1 MGKTAKLLRKLFVSN
16 LKPLFNI
23 EFHPVEI
30 LMEGNLGLVVTMQ
43 TLSSRPAGL
52 GSKYREWT
60 SVKESRDLSPE
71 TSPWLA
77 GGARDGHGTAHAAM
91 SLVWCGVMARPVST
105 QWSQHLNMNQNI
117 LIITPQDPTF
127 AFNYVHMSWAY
138 VLGIMI

>member
-1 MGKTAKLLRKLFVSN
+1 M
-16 LKPLFNI
+16 FNI

-30 LMEGNLGLVVTMQ
+30 LIEGNLGLVVTMQ

-91 SLVWCGVMARPVST
+91 SLVWYGVMARPVST
-105 QWSQHLNMNQNI
+105 QWSQHLDVNQNI
-117 LIITPQDPTF
+117 LIVTSHLQDQTPARSYGITNP
-127 AFNYVHMSWAY
+127 WAS
-138 VLGIMI
+138 

>member
-1 MGKTAKLLRKLFVSN
+1 M
-16 LKPLFNI
+16 FNI

-30 LMEGNLGLVVTMQ
+30 LIEGNLGLVVTMQ

-71 TSPWLA
+71 TSPWLD

-91 SLVWCGVMARPVST
+91 SLVWCRVMPRPVST
-105 QWSQHLNMNQNI
+105 QWSQQHLNMNQNI
-117 LIITPQDPTF
+117 LITTSQDQTFTFKYVICLSLYLGHHDIT
-127 AFNYVHMSWAY
+127 
-138 VLGIMI
+138 

>member
-1 MGKTAKLLRKLFVSN
+1 M
-16 LKPLFNI
+16 FNI

-30 LMEGNLGLVVTMQ
+30 LIEGNLGLVVTMQ

-105 QWSQHLNMNQNI
+105 QWSQHLNMNENI
-117 LIITPQDPTF
+117 LTITPQDQTP
-127 AFNYVHMSWAY
+127 AFNYVHMFNTKPWAS
-138 VLGIMI
+138 